1 MKVVFRP
8 DLPALDLTRLICG
21 IFISFAA
28 TTVIIKN
35 QKHEK
40 SRFVYLIMGMAV
52 VLGLVYVGLAFSEA
66 F

>member
-1 MKVVFRP
+1 MPVVFRP

-21 IFISFAA
+21 ACISLAA

-35 QKHEK
+35 HKHEK
-40 SRFVYLIMGMAV
+40 SRFVNLIMGMAV
-52 VLGLVYVGLAFSEA
+52 MLGLVYVGLAFSEA